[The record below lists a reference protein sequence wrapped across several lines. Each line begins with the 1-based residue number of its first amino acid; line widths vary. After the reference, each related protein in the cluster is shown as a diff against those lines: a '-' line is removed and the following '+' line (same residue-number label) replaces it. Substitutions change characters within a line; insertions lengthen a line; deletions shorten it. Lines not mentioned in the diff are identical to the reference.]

1 MTDITGRTEN
11 SRYAIAGHRRRKR
24 LNFCYGKASNCSG
37 NSIPAFLNYQRPGMH
52 ELIKKSATEIV
63 ELLKRKEVS
72 PQELIVASEQRIK
85 DVDPHINAMP
95 TLCIDIA
102 MKKAKQLVLPSCEDQ
117 RGYLWGLPISV
128 KDLQETA
135 GVRTTFGSPI
145 YKDYV
150 PTQNELSV
158 GLLERN
164 GAIVVGKSN
173 TPEFGAGASTFNE
186 VFGITRNPWNTSK
199 SVAGSSGGACA
210 SVASGEVWLAT
221 GSDLGGSLRTPASF
235 NSVVGLRPSPGRVPR
250 SEKFQP
256 FNTLF
261 VNGPIGR
268 NCEDVA
274 LFLDAMSGLHP
285 SDPLTYPVPEK
296 PYVDSIQNPVTPMR
310 IGYSSDLG
318 ITFVDPEV
326 DQICRNAI
334 QKFKDLGT
342 DIEEAS
348 PDFSGAIESFGVLRA
363 LSFANN
369 MASDFTRNRAL
380 LKPEI
385 VWNIEQGLHL
395 TAADIG
401 RAEATQAKIFHSVA
415 KFFEKYDLLACPCAI
430 VPPYDAELRYV
441 ESVGDVRFETYYEWI
456 AITFSITLTACPVLA
471 IPAGFTKDGLP
482 VGLQL
487 VASPRREDAL
497 LSAGHLLEQL
507 TGIPKLLPIDPL
519 PP

>member
-1 MTDITGRTEN
+1 
-11 SRYAIAGHRRRKR
+11 
-24 LNFCYGKASNCSG
+24 
-37 NSIPAFLNYQRPGMH
+37 MH
-52 ELIKKSATEIV
+52 ELIKKSATEVV

-72 PQELIVASEQRIK
+72 PQELIAISEQRIN
-85 DVDPHINAMP
+85 DVDPQINAMP
-95 TLCIDIA
+95 TLCIDNA
-102 MKKAKQLVLPSCEDQ
+102 MKKAEQLVPPSSEDQ
-117 RGYLWGLPISV
+117 RGYLWGLPVSV

-145 YKDYV
+145 YKNYV

-158 GLLERN
+158 ELLESN

-235 NSVVGLRPSPGRVPR
+235 NSVVGLRPGPGRVPR
-250 SEKFQP
+250 SEEFQP

-274 LFLDAMSGLHP
+274 LFLDAMSGLH
-285 SDPLTYPVPEK
+285 SLDPLTYPVPEN
-296 PYVDSIQNPVTPMR
+296 PYVDSIQNPVAPTR

-318 ITFVDPEV
+318 ITIVDPEV
-326 DQICRNAI
+326 DHICRNAV
-334 QKFKDLGT
+334 QKFQDLGT
-342 DIEEAS
+342 NIDEAS

-363 LSFANN
+363 FSFASSL
-369 MASDFTRNRAL
+369 ASELTRNRAL
-380 LKPEI
+380 LKPDI
-385 VWNIEQGLHL
+385 VWNIEKGLNL
-395 TAADIG
+395 TATDIG
-401 RAEATQAKIFHSVA
+401 KAETTRANIFHSVA
-415 KFFEKYDLLACPCAI
+415 KFFESYDLIACPCAI
-430 VPPYDAELRYV
+430 VPPYDAELRYA
-441 ESVGDVRFETYYEWI
+441 ESVGDVQFENYYEWI
-456 AITFSITLTACPVLA
+456 AITFSLTLTGCPVLA
-471 IPAGFTKDGLP
+471 IPAGFTNNRLP

-487 VASPRREDAL
+487 VAPPRKEDTL
-497 LSAGHLLEQL
+497 FSAGHLLEQL
-507 TGIPKLLPIDPL
+507 TGIPKMLPIDPL
-519 PP
+519 TP